1 MLPPGERAKNARG
14 TSPPSLLSRFT
25 QHYLVAMATSLDKSS
40 VLGNSRYYGAHLR
53 IYLGTCRPIR
63 RKSTYTSAFV
73 VLPFRNA
80 MEHWNADGRINS
92 GNNQAITW
100 YKFGGFLIS
109 ISRVHA
115 ITVYTLHRR
124 QSALGL
130 VYLRWLGGSTVM
142 FRYYLLGGDTA
153 VPSWLYARLCHAF
166 LVVIFVMLF
175 KFLRPFTSIAYIAS
189 LKRAACICLNFSAVP

>member
-80 MEHWNADGRINS
+80 MEHRNADGRINS

-115 ITVYTLHRR
+115 INCVHTTQASISTWVSLSTLARWQHSYVSLLPARGR
-124 QSALGL
+124 HCSAELAI
-130 VYLRWLGGSTVM
+130 R
-142 FRYYLLGGDTA
+142 
-153 VPSWLYARLCHAF
+153 
-166 LVVIFVMLF
+166 
-175 KFLRPFTSIAYIAS
+175 
-189 LKRAACICLNFSAVP
+189 